1 MEVDQRSNHKCKF
14 CRKTFPCRRSLGG
27 HMRSHLIASN
37 DEALCTKKK
46 KTKTKKKR
54 SQRYTDDSSSSS
66 SFSEQEEVAY
76 TLILLSMDC
85 NIDSTTFND
94 NRIKSN
100 QINDDMT
107 NKFRCMIC
115 SKAFTSYQ
123 ALGGHRASHKKY
135 KGCCAPTTT
144 ATTPSQNLQE
154 CKKSKDHECPICFK
168 IFPSGQALGGHKRS
182 HLITDQSKTSTTGH
196 LRVEDAQTPRVRHFL
211 DLNLPAP
218 VEEDCN
224 VELKPWWIGAAARP
238 NLRLKCV

>member
-1 MEVDQRSNHKCKF
+1 MEEVDHKSNHKCKF
-14 CRKTFPCRRSLGG
+14 CRKMFPCGRSLGG

-37 DEALCTKKK
+37 DEPLCTKKK
-46 KTKTKKKR
+46 TKKR
-54 SQRYTDDSSSSS
+54 SQRYSDDSSLDLSSS
-66 SFSEQEEVAY
+66 SEQEEVAF

-85 NIDSTTFND
+85 TNSDSNNN

-100 QINDDMT
+100 RNDQSEV

-115 SKAFTSYQ
+115 NKAFSSYQ
-123 ALGGHRASHKKY
+123 ALGGHRASHKKF
-135 KGCCAPTTT
+135 KGCCAPT
-144 ATTPSQNLQE
+144 NLQD

-182 HLITDQSKTSTTGH
+182 HLINTTDH
-196 LRVEDAQTPRVRHFL
+196 LRVEETQTPQVRRFL

-218 VEEDCN
+218 VEEECN
-224 VELKPWWIGAAARP
+224 VELKPWWIGAARP